1 LLLTSPS
8 ILHRQGSAIHLSRFT
23 PTTPTMAAQSGQYK
37 SFIHRDNIVHRS
49 CTNGTQTSVAVS
61 LRGACG
67 IKNQDTKSG
76 HYFLRRT
83 YYMVCKVFNN
93 VGFND
98 KCDSNTQ
105 SCLRVFNIIS
115 AYAMSRFY
123 REIYHTWCK
132 GWSFSVESGIG
143 FIATSLLN
151 QTSSPTLPT
160 VPDMNLCPKV
170 NLAVAKFRNRSCL
183 FVPVIL
189 AGITVTF
196 P

>member
-1 LLLTSPS
+1 MDSTSPS
-8 ILHRQGSAIHLSRFT
+8 YIGTTLCTVAARMGHRPRLPSR
-23 PTTPTMAAQSGQYK
+23 SG
-37 SFIHRDNIVHRS
+37 VHAESR
-49 CTNGTQTSVAVS
+49 VKI
-61 LRGACG
+61 R
-67 IKNQDTKSG
+67 NQA
-76 HYFLRRT
+76 T
-83 YYMVCKVFNN
+83 YYMVSKVFNN

-123 REIYHTWCK
+123 REIYHTWCQ

-183 FVPVIL
+183 FVPVI
-189 AGITVTF
+189 
-196 P
+196 